1 MNVVVFG
8 SIPLATKI
16 LKYLLYHPQATVIGV
31 VCQKSHARFPEHYFN
46 EPPVYTVALQHELS
60 VLDLEDLPS
69 LANRVELDLG
79 FSGRFDRIL
88 QPQML
93 ALFRKGVI
101 NCHGGPLPQ
110 YRGVH
115 ANIHALING
124 ETKFAGTLHYM
135 DEGIDT
141 GPIIARHWFD
151 IAPTDTG
158 YDVFCKTEQALWQ
171 LFLDNIDAILG
182 DEDKATPQDVFIAQG
197 EEARQYRKQDL
208 ESIKAVSWDMP
219 ADELW
224 NRIRALDFPGR
235 EPARVCLNGRPVYL
249 RTTRM

>member
-16 LKYLLYHPQATVIGV
+16 LKHLLHHPQATVISV
-31 VCQKSHARFPEHYFN
+31 VCQKSHACFPEHYFN
-46 EPPVYTVALQHELS
+46 EPAVYTVALQHKLS

-69 LANRVELDLG
+69 LADRVDLDLG
-79 FSGRFDRIL
+79 ISGRFYRIL
-88 QPQML
+88 KPQTL

-124 ETKFAGTLHYM
+124 ETRFAGTLHYM
-135 DEGIDT
+135 DEGVDT
-141 GPIIARHWFD
+141 GPIIARRWFD
-151 IAPTDTG
+151 IAPIDTSH
-158 YDVFCKTEQALWQ
+158 DVFCKTQQALWH
-171 LFLDNIDAILG
+171 LFLDNIDAILCN
-182 DEDKATPQDVFIAQG
+182 EDAATPQDVFIAQG
-197 EEARQYRKQDL
+197 EGTHLYRKQDL
-208 ESIKAVSWDMP
+208 DPLRVVSWDMP

-235 EPARVCLNGRPVYL
+235 EPACAYLDGHPVYL
-249 RTTRM
+249 RATRT